1 VHYRQPNIK
10 VRLMGFAVSLVSF
23 AACLLA
29 AEMLRKDRS
38 FRFLDDRRARFE
50 TLDGIRGFLAL
61 AVLFHHFVIIYY
73 WRVNGEWAGPP
84 QQFYHNYGKVGVA
97 IFFMITGF
105 LFTSKLL
112 GAKQKINW
120 YKLFEARIFRI
131 VPLYIFALMLVTFVV
146 FHNTGYRLD
155 VSAPELAFDYLKWGL
170 FHGSS
175 INDFGDTKTII
186 AHVDWTLRY
195 EWLFYLSLPILSLVL
210 LKGGISS
217 GSMMLILMIVLFLSP
232 MTFLSFST
240 KYFLLFAVGAV
251 FAHLVRCVPVSSEV
265 VTSKAASTA
274 GALLFLA
281 AVFYPGTL
289 SFIHV
294 AIISLFFALVA
305 YGNSLFG
312 LLRLKSAIL
321 LGEISYSIYL
331 LHGFVLYLLFTQFA
345 VLDLAEWS
353 PAQFSLLMP
362 AVSIV
367 VVLFSSLTY
376 LAVEKPLMAYGRRY
390 VLTGA
395 VSSISKGADTLWR
408 RLTSR
413 AQEGETPRYRHSRQ
427 PARRRGNPPP
437 VR

>member
-1 VHYRQPNIK
+1 
-10 VRLMGFAVSLVSF
+10 MGFAVSIVSF

-29 AEMLRKDRS
+29 AEMLRKGRS

-61 AVLFHHFVIIYY
+61 AVLFHHFVITYY
-73 WRVNGEWAGPP
+73 WIVNGEWAGPP

-112 GAKQKINW
+112 NAKQRINW
-120 YKLFEARIFRI
+120 YKLFESRIFRI
-131 VPLYIFALMLVTFVV
+131 VPLYIFALLLITLVV

-155 VSAPELAFDYLKWGL
+155 VRVPELAFDYLKWGL
-170 FHGSS
+170 FHGST
-175 INDFGDTKTII
+175 INGFDETKTII
-186 AHVDWTLRY
+186 AEVDWTLRY
-195 EWLFYLSLPILSLVL
+195 EWLFYLSLPLLSLLL
-210 LKGGISS
+210 LKGGASS
-217 GSMMLILMIVLFLSP
+217 GTLLFVLMIVLFFSP
-232 MTFLSFST
+232 VDFLTFST
-240 KYFLLFAVGAV
+240 KYFLLFAVGAAV
-251 FAHLVRCVPVSSEV
+251 AHLVRCMPIPDALI
-265 VTSKAASTA
+265 TSNAASTA

-294 AIISLFFALVA
+294 VIISLFFALVV

-312 LLRLKSAIL
+312 LLHLKSAIL

-331 LHGFVLYLLFTQFA
+331 LHGFVLYLLFTQFS
-345 VLDLAEWS
+345 VLDLAAWS

-362 AVSIV
+362 AVSV
-367 VVLFSSLTY
+367 LVVLFSSLTY
-376 LAVEKPLMAYGRRY
+376 LAIEKPLMAYGRRY
-390 VLTGA
+390 ILTGA

-413 AQEGETPRYRHSRQ
+413 AH
-427 PARRRGNPPP
+427 A
-437 VR
+437 